1 MRSQTLKATITALG
15 TGAQAPL
22 LLARMELKLCPAVPE
37 LHLVTQRRTESG
49 YLDGG
54 AQQAQLQTMLPVL
67 VPQID

>member
-22 LLARMELKLCPAVPE
+22 VLARMELKLCPAVPE

-49 YLDGG
+49 YLGRRATAG
-54 AQQAQLQTMLPVL
+54 TTILPVL
-67 VPQID
+67 VL